1 MHELSLVMSVVK
13 TISNLCE
20 QNKWKRVLR
29 VTLKVGHLRQI
40 EPEIFAFAFSSA
52 TVGTTLE
59 GAEISIIEM
68 PIIFK
73 CHTCNKNSDTEEFRF
88 VCPNCGSVDV
98 DLISGMEFIIESIE
112 IGG

>member
-20 QNKWKRVLR
+20 QNKWQRVLR

-52 TVGTTLE
+52 TIGTAME
-59 GAEISIIEM
+59 GAEISILEM
-68 PIIFK
+68 PIVFK
-73 CHTCNKNSDTEEFRF
+73 CHNCNKNNDTEDFRF
-88 VCPNCGSVDV
+88 VCPSCNSPDV
-98 DLISGMEFIIESIE
+98 DLISGMEFVIESIE

>member
-59 GAEISIIEM
+59 GAEISILEM

-73 CHTCNKNSDTEEFRF
+73 CHNCNKNNDTEDFRF
-88 VCPNCGSVDV
+88 VCPSCNSPDV

>member
-1 MHELSLVMSVVK
+1 MHEFSLVMSVIK
-13 TISNLCE
+13 TISKLCE

-52 TVGTTLE
+52 TVGTALE
-59 GAEISIIEM
+59 GSEISIIEM

-73 CHTCNKNSDTEEFRF
+73 CHSCNKSSDTEEFRF

-98 DLISGMEFIIESIE
+98 DLISGMQLIIESIE

>member
-1 MHELSLVMSVVK
+1 MHELSLVMSVIK

-52 TVGTTLE
+52 TVGTALE

-73 CHTCNKNSDTEEFRF
+73 CHNCNKSSDTEEFKF
-88 VCPNCGSVDV
+88 ECPNCGSVNV
-98 DLISGMEFIIESIE
+98 DLISGMELIIESIE

>member
-13 TISNLCE
+13 TITNLCE

-29 VTLKVGHLRQI
+29 VTIKVGHLRQI

-52 TVGTTLE
+52 TAETMLE

-73 CHTCNKNSDTEEFRF
+73 CHSCKKSSDTEDFRF
-88 VCPNCGSVDV
+88 VCPNCGSLDV
-98 DLISGMEFIIESIE
+98 DLISGMEFVIESIE

>member
-1 MHELSLVMSVVK
+1 MHELSLVMSVVN
-13 TISNLCE
+13 TITNLCE

-29 VTLKVGHLRQI
+29 VTVKVGHLRQI

-52 TVGTTLE
+52 IIGTALE

-73 CHTCNKNSDTEEFRF
+73 CHSCNKSSDTEDFKF
-88 VCPNCGSVDV
+88 VCPNCGSLDV
-98 DLISGMEFIIESIE
+98 DLMSGMEFVIESIE

>member
-1 MHELSLVMSVVK
+1 MHELSLVMSVIK

-20 QNKWKRVLR
+20 QNNWKNVLR
-29 VTLKVGHLRQI
+29 VTVKIGHLRQM

-52 TVGTTLE
+52 TVGTILE
-59 GAEISIIEM
+59 GSEISIIEM

-73 CHTCNKNSDTEEFRF
+73 CHDCNKNSDTEDFKF
-88 VCPNCGSVDV
+88 VCPNCGSLDV
-98 DLISGMEFIIESIE
+98 DLLSGMEFIIESIE

>member
-13 TISNLCE
+13 TISNLCV

-29 VTLKVGHLRQI
+29 VTLKVGHFRQI
-40 EPEIFAFAFSSA
+40 EPEIFAFVYSSA
-52 TVGTTLE
+52 IIGTSLE
-59 GAEISIIEM
+59 GSEISIIEM

-73 CHTCNKNSDTEEFRF
+73 CHSCNTNSDTEELRF